1 MAGADSSSLVMTLSG
16 MAVEL
21 GDAVQDDGA
30 EDWQEG
36 DIRYNGIHY
45 RYNADVLTF
54 LFMGID
60 EMGEVKPA
68 EDSMSGGQADA
79 VFLLVLDPHEKE
91 ISVIGI
97 PRDTMAEVEVYS
109 REGVY
114 QGKRKVQIALQH
126 AYGDGGALSCERSM
140 AAVSN
145 LFYGLPIHG
154 YCAVNMGAVPL
165 LNDAVGGVSLKA
177 LETLDFGSYHM
188 EAGEEIHLEGMQ
200 AYYYLHD
207 RDTTSFNSAGRRL
220 ERQKQYL
227 AAYAAAALEA
237 VKADITFPITLYNTL
252 SKYMVTDVTVDEVS
266 FLAPQVSG
274 YRFGGENMYVLSG
287 STIMGERFEEFHVDE
302 EALYRLILEVFYEEV
317 I

>member
-109 REGVY
+109 REGV
-114 QGKRKVQIALQH
+114 
-126 AYGDGGALSCERSM
+126 
-140 AAVSN
+140 
-145 LFYGLPIHG
+145 
-154 YCAVNMGAVPL
+154 
-165 LNDAVGGVSLKA
+165 
-177 LETLDFGSYHM
+177 
-188 EAGEEIHLEGMQ
+188 
-200 AYYYLHD
+200 
-207 RDTTSFNSAGRRL
+207 
-220 ERQKQYL
+220 
-227 AAYAAAALEA
+227 
-237 VKADITFPITLYNTL
+237 
-252 SKYMVTDVTVDEVS
+252 
-266 FLAPQVSG
+266 
-274 YRFGGENMYVLSG
+274 
-287 STIMGERFEEFHVDE
+287 
-302 EALYRLILEVFYEEV
+302 
-317 I
+317 